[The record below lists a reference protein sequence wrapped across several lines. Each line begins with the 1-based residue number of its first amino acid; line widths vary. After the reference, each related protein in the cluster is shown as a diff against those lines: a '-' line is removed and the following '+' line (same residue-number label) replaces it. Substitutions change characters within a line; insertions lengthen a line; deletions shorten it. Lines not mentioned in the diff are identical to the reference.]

1 LCPKQIIDTKT
12 RSQMNMTIIK
22 LRAVPGKRAS
32 GGGTEIN

>member
-1 LCPKQIIDTKT
+1 MALCIRQQDVRGPGQEGF
-12 RSQMNMTIIK
+12 Q